1 MLETPVLEISPSFIF
16 LEKTTIAALE
26 SPNTLLPF
34 SEEFSSSDSDG
45 LMSGLFTIP
54 FLLTSTAVQSPHIS
68 QIAITPLVMPSIIL
82 PLDSSFNFFLPH
94 ASITPQTY
102 VSLES
107 TSITYPD
114 LLPEGPSDIVLK
126 TTVLPTSSPLQVS
139 ALFQT
144 MLMSTSEYMELTPTS
159 QLVKLTPTFTHI
171 ASLIQ
176 SPSGLILPNIEDL
189 STHSMQPV
197 VETPFVLPTKVDEV
211 PQCQRFI

>member
-1 MLETPVLEISPSFIF
+1 MSRPESTSELTAMLETPMSEISPPFIF
-16 LEKTTIAALE
+16 LERTTIAALE

-34 SEEFSSSDSDG
+34 SEELSSSDG

-176 SPSGLILPNIEDL
+176 
-189 STHSMQPV
+189 
-197 VETPFVLPTKVDEV
+197 
-211 PQCQRFI
+211 